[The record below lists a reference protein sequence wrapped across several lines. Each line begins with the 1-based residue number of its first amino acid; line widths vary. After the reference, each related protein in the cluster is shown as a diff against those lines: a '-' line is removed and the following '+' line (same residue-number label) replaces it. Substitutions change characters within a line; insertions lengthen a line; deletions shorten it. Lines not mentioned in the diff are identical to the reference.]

1 MVSIETRMICKSID
15 ELTKEIRKLRKAEED
30 RMNYEAGIFT
40 VRRENE
46 EKDPPSQW
54 KRESD

>member
-40 VRRENE
+40 VRRGNE